1 MAGFQYSG
9 YQIICEL
16 RPPLMSGSRQLGPE
30 WVLAAFF
37 SSRGNPREEITE
49 LLEAARRLWPSIQAH
64 ACKERSGKSR
74 EDALALATEV
84 WEGVLQSV
92 AKSLQRASGKRREIQ
107 DLDAYLFGAFHHRF
121 NRALLRERRTR
132 EPLEQLPSN
141 GDLGRLRHV
150 DGSEEQ
156 LILEQQIQVREA
168 IEKMDDWTRK
178 VWAARQYGYSWR
190 EIADYFRL
198 TEPQVKLRFRYAV
211 TRLRT
216 RFNRRK

>member
-1 MAGFQYSG
+1 MSAG
-9 YQIICEL
+9 
-16 RPPLMSGSRQLGPE
+16 RQLGPE
-30 WVLAAFF
+30 WVLASFF
-37 SSRGNPREEITE
+37 SSRDYPREEITE

-92 AKSLQRASGKRREIQ
+92 AKSLQRASGKRATIQ

-141 GDLGRLRHV
+141 DDLGHLRAGH
-150 DGSEEQ
+150 DSEAQ
-156 LILEQQIQVREA
+156 RIVEQQIQVREA

-190 EIADYFRL
+190 EIAHYFRL
-198 TEPQVKLRFRYAV
+198 TEPQVKLRFRYAI

-216 RFNRRK
+216 RFKRHK

>member
-1 MAGFQYSG
+1 MSAG
-9 YQIICEL
+9 
-16 RPPLMSGSRQLGPE
+16 RQLGPE
-30 WVLAAFF
+30 WVLATFF
-37 SSRGNPREEITE
+37 SSREHAPEELTE

-64 ACKERSGKSR
+64 ACRERNGKSR

-92 AKSLQRASGKRREIQ
+92 AKSLERAGGRRPAIQ

-121 NRALLRERRTR
+121 NRAQLRERRIR
-132 EPLEQLPSN
+132 EPLEQLPFDD
-141 GDLGRLRHV
+141 DLGRSRGVHS
-150 DGSEEQ
+150 SEAQ
-156 LILEQQIQVREA
+156 RIVEQQIQVREA

-190 EIADYFRL
+190 EIAHNFQL
-198 TEPQVKLRFRYAV
+198 TEPQVKLRFRYAI

>member
-1 MAGFQYSG
+1 
-9 YQIICEL
+9 
-16 RPPLMSGSRQLGPE
+16 MSASRQLGPE
-30 WVLAAFF
+30 WVLSAFC
-37 SSRGNPREEITE
+37 SSLGHPGETITE

-92 AKSLQRASGKRREIQ
+92 AKSLQRASGKRPAIR

-132 EPLEQLPSN
+132 EPLEQIPSN
-141 GDLGRLRHV
+141 GDLGRLRH
-150 DGSEEQ
+150 GHSSEVEQ
-156 LILEQQIQVREA
+156 ILEQQIQVREA
-168 IEKMDDWTRK
+168 IGKMDDWTRK

-198 TEPQVKLRFRYAV
+198 TEPQVKLRFRYAMN
-211 TRLRT
+211 RLRA

>member
-1 MAGFQYSG
+1 
-9 YQIICEL
+9 
-16 RPPLMSGSRQLGPE
+16 MSASRQLGPE
-30 WVLAAFF
+30 WVLSAFC
-37 SSRGNPREEITE
+37 SSLGHPGEKTTE
-49 LLEAARRLWPSIQAH
+49 LLEAARRLWPAIQAH

-92 AKSLQRASGKRREIQ
+92 AKSLQRASGKRPAIR

-132 EPLEQLPSN
+132 EPLEQIPSN

-150 DGSEEQ
+150 HGSEAEQ
-156 LILEQQIQVREA
+156 TLEQQIQVREA
-168 IEKMDDWTRK
+168 IGKMDDWTRK
-178 VWAARQYGYSWR
+178 VWTARQYGYSWR

-198 TEPQVKLRFRYAV
+198 TEPQVKLRFRYAIN
-211 TRLRT
+211 RLRT
-216 RFNRRK
+216 RFNHRK